1 MTLAPCLMALL
12 LASVPPPPPDVVTV
26 DPALLVN
33 RLIEWKGA
41 QALRG
46 KRVTAEAV
54 PEPGSSEYGVVTFH
68 VVDPALTPELRYT
81 VTLDVERTTGR
92 PRDNAA
98 QRETVIGRV
107 QTARS
112 LHREARASAPYAA
125 WAASAA
131 PRFGTLSQVGTE
143 ACIHFVGGTART
155 ALLTFEACSSR
166 GVTRYEADA
175 WLENDAILNDLRVVA
190 GAGPVERVSLTRRPG
205 ELWVGTVVREGRES
219 SWERKDGGAWVA
231 LLR

>member
-1 MTLAPCLMALL
+1 MALL
-12 LASVPPPPPDVVTV
+12 LASAPPPPPNVVTV

-33 RLIEWKGA
+33 RLIEWSGA
-41 QALRG
+41 QPLRG

-68 VVDPALTPELRYT
+68 VVDPALSPELRYT
-81 VTLDVERTTGR
+81 LTLDVERTTGR

-98 QRETVIGRV
+98 QREAVIGRV

-125 WAASAA
+125 WATLAA
-131 PRFGTLSQVGTE
+131 PRFGTLSQVGSE
-143 ACIHFVGGTART
+143 FCVNFVGGTART
-155 ALLTFEACSSR
+155 ALLTFESCSSR
-166 GVTRYEADA
+166 GVTRYEVDA
-175 WLENDAILNDLRVVA
+175 WLTTDALLNELKSVA

-205 ELWVGTVVREGRES
+205 EPWLGTVVRDGQES
-219 SWERKDGGAWVA
+219 YFERKDGSAWVA
-231 LLR
+231 LPR